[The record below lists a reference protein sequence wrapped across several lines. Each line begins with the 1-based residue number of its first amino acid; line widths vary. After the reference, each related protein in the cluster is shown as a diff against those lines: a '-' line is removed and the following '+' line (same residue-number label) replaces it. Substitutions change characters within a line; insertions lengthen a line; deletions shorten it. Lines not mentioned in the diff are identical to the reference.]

1 MKQIHNDIRQIFDK
15 AVEAARPVTTLHDIL
30 SCNRGKLTV
39 SGKGPPLTYD
49 LSGFSRVLICGAGK
63 ASAAMARGVEEV
75 LGDTVSGGIVVV
87 KHGHTDTLSRTIIHE
102 ASHPVPDESCILGA
116 QKVYECATNAGK
128 DDLVIALISGGGSS
142 LLALPAGKI
151 TLEEK
156 RAATN
161 ILLRSG
167 ASIHEMNTVRKHL
180 SDIKGGNLAR
190 AAFPA
195 TVLVLA
201 ISDVVGDNL
210 DVIASGP
217 LAPDNSTFH
226 DALAVITK
234 YGLQGSVPPAVISH
248 LTQGSLGI
256 IPETPKPGDPIFENI
271 KSRIIASNIVSLEA
285 AREEA
290 VRLGY
295 NTIILSSAI
304 EGDTAETASWHAAI
318 LNEILAS
325 SHPLPRPCCILSGG
339 ETTVRVKGNG
349 LGGRNMEFTLQMARH
364 LRGKPDAVAGSIGT
378 DGTDGPTDAAGAI
391 ADGGTVD
398 RGIKLNLDIDDFA
411 ARNDSYHYFDTL
423 GDLIRTGPTNT
434 NVMDV
439 RAMIVR

>member
-1 MKQIHNDIRQIFDK
+1 MKRIHNDIRQIFGK
-15 AVEAARPVTTLHDIL
+15 AIEAARPVRTIHDIL
-30 SCNRGKLTV
+30 SCSEGMLTV
-39 SGKGPPLTYD
+39 SGKGPLLTYN
-49 LSGFSRVLICGAGK
+49 LSGFSRILICGAGK

-87 KHGHTDTLSRTIIHE
+87 KHGHTDILSRTVIHE
-102 ASHPVPDESCILGA
+102 ASHPVPDGSCVLGA
-116 QKVYECATNAGK
+116 QKIYECVENAGK

-142 LLALPAGKI
+142 LLALPAGNI
-151 TLEEK
+151 TLDEK
-156 RAATN
+156 RTTTD

-167 ASIHEMNTVRKHL
+167 ASIHEMNTVRKHI

-190 AAFPA
+190 AAYPA
-195 TVLVLA
+195 AVLVLI

-217 LAPDNSTFH
+217 FSPDNSTYH
-226 DALAVITK
+226 EALAVITK
-234 YGLQGSVPPAVISH
+234 YGLQESVPPAVMTR
-248 LTQGSLGI
+248 LTQGSLGK
-256 IPETPKPGDPIFENI
+256 IPETPKTGDPVFGNI
-271 KSRIIASNIVSLEA
+271 TSRIIASNIVSLEA

-295 NTIILSSAI
+295 NTIILSSSI
-304 EGDTAETASWHAAI
+304 EGDTAETATWHAAI

-364 LRGKPDAVAGSIGT
+364 LRGKPDAAAGSIGT

-391 ADGGTVD
+391 ADGGTVN
-398 RGIKLNLDIDDFA
+398 RGNAINLNIDDFA
-411 ARNDSYHYFDTL
+411 ARNDSYHYFDKL